1 MTPELN
7 VGTLLNEL
15 FVDTVRVSLPLFR
28 PELCL
33 VATIVLLLL
42 CRMLPLL
49 RYLDSGGIALGGV
62 CFAAWYAYVDFLSIG
77 SQMGDPLL
85 SADAVRNELFGGLL
99 VFDSF
104 TAFLRLVLA
113 GFLVLYVV
121 LTKLSG
127 IPDRED
133 GADFYSLVLGSSLG
147 MCLMVSAN
155 NLVMVFMAIEMASVP
170 SYVLAGMLKGRP
182 ASSEAALKY
191 AIYGAGTAGVM
202 LYGISLISGVLGTL
216 ALPDVS
222 FEISR
227 VLAAGGTS
235 GSTMVLCLGGLM
247 LSVGLAFKLSAVPF
261 HFWCPDVFEGAAAE
275 VGAFLSVASKA
286 AAVALLVRVAFA
298 FSAPVSDAAVGMSAS
313 AVASSDARHFVVY
326 VIGLFAAVTC
336 TFGNLAAYGQTNMKR
351 LLAYSTIAHAGYIMM
366 AVAAAVAMVAISV
379 EGARDAVS
387 AVAFYLATY
396 LFMNLGAF
404 ACIILFS
411 IRTGSDRISDYA
423 GLYQKD
429 PLITLGLSLCLLS
442 LGGIPPML
450 GFFGKIY
457 LFFAGW
463 ANHEYLLVVV
473 GLITSVISIYYYIS
487 VIKMMVV
494 KEPHEASDVVKNYP
508 EVDWSLMG
516 MQPLRVALI
525 GCVGVTAIGGILSN
539 PLFQWANDAVSET
552 PLLQQAIALAGE
564 RGLG

>member
-1 MTPELN
+1 VTPELN
-7 VGTLLNEL
+7 AGTLLNNL
-15 FVDTVRVSLPLFR
+15 FIDTVSISVPLFR
-28 PELCL
+28 PELCF

-49 RYLDSGGIALGGV
+49 RYVDSGGIALGGV
-62 CFAAWYAYVDFLSIG
+62 CFAAWFAYVDFIG
-77 SQMGDPLL
+77 IGNQVGESLL
-85 SADAVRNELFGGLL
+85 STSAMRQELFGGLL

-113 GFLVLYVV
+113 GFLILYII

-155 NLVMVFMAIEMASVP
+155 NLLMVFMAVEMASVP

-191 AIYGAGTAGVM
+191 AVYGAGTAGVM

-216 ALPDVS
+216 VFPDISV
-222 FEISR
+222 EISR

-286 AAVALLVRVAFA
+286 AAVALLIRVAFA
-298 FSAPVSDAAVGMSAS
+298 FSMPESGAAVGMSGNLAALADS
-313 AVASSDARHFVVY
+313 RHFVVY
-326 VIGLFAAVTC
+326 VIGLLAAVTC

-351 LLAYSTIAHAGYIMM
+351 LLAYSTIAHAGYLMM
-366 AVAAAVAMVAISV
+366 AVAAAVAMVTISP
-379 EGARDAVS
+379 EGARDAVT

-404 ACIILFS
+404 GIVALLRNRLKS
-411 IRTGSDRISDYA
+411 EEISAYA
-423 GLYQKD
+423 GLIRVNPGVVVAMAVVLVSLIGLP
-429 PLITLGLSLCLLS
+429 PLAGFVAKFLVFSSLVDAITTGAESPLMLSLL
-442 LGGIPPML
+442 
-450 GFFGKIY
+450 
-457 LFFAGW
+457 
-463 ANHEYLLVVV
+463 
-473 GLITSVISIYYYIS
+473 
-487 VIKMMVV
+487 
-494 KEPHEASDVVKNYP
+494 
-508 EVDWSLMG
+508 
-516 MQPLRVALI
+516 
-525 GCVGVTAIGGILSN
+525 AIGGLNTVIS
-539 PLFQWANDAVSET
+539 LFYYLRVLKVMTFDPIPEDRVSEPFPFVSISGAMIT
-552 PLLQQAIALAGE
+552 GLVIPVVVFGVFWSGLYAAAHLAGAIAS
-564 RGLG
+564 

>member
-7 VGTLLNEL
+7 AGTLLNEL
-15 FVDTVRVSLPLFR
+15 FIDTVSISVPLFR
-28 PELCL
+28 PELCF

-49 RYLDSGGIALGGV
+49 RYVDSGGIALGGV
-62 CFAAWYAYVDFLSIG
+62 CFAAWFAYVDFIG
-77 SQMGDPLL
+77 IGNQVGESLL
-85 SADAVRNELFGGLL
+85 STSAMRQELFGGLL

-113 GFLVLYVV
+113 GFLILYVI

-155 NLVMVFMAIEMASVP
+155 NLLMVFMAVEMASVP

-191 AIYGAGTAGVM
+191 AVYGAGTAGVM

-216 ALPDVS
+216 VFPDISV
-222 FEISR
+222 EISR

-298 FSAPVSDAAVGMSAS
+298 FSMPESGAAVGMSGNLAALADS
-313 AVASSDARHFVVY
+313 RHFVVY
-326 VIGLFAAVTC
+326 VIGLLAAVTC

-351 LLAYSTIAHAGYIMM
+351 LLAYSTIAHAGYLMM
-366 AVAAAVAMVAISV
+366 AVAAAVAMVTISP
-379 EGARDAVS
+379 EGARDAVT

-404 ACIILFS
+404 GIVALLRNRLKS
-411 IRTGSDRISDYA
+411 EEISAYA
-423 GLYQKD
+423 GLIRVNPGVVVAMAVVLVSLIGLP
-429 PLITLGLSLCLLS
+429 PLAGFVAKFLVFSSLVDAITTGAESPLMLSLL
-442 LGGIPPML
+442 
-450 GFFGKIY
+450 
-457 LFFAGW
+457 
-463 ANHEYLLVVV
+463 
-473 GLITSVISIYYYIS
+473 
-487 VIKMMVV
+487 
-494 KEPHEASDVVKNYP
+494 
-508 EVDWSLMG
+508 
-516 MQPLRVALI
+516 
-525 GCVGVTAIGGILSN
+525 AIGGLNTVIS
-539 PLFQWANDAVSET
+539 LFYYLRVLKVMTFDPIPEDRVSEPFPFVSISGAMIT
-552 PLLQQAIALAGE
+552 GLVIPVVVFGVFWSGLYAAAHLAGAIAS
-564 RGLG
+564 

>member
-7 VGTLLNEL
+7 AGTLLNDL
-15 FVDTVRVSLPLFR
+15 FIDTVSISVPLFR
-28 PELCL
+28 PELCF

-49 RYLDSGGIALGGV
+49 RYVDSGGIALGGV
-62 CFAAWYAYVDFLSIG
+62 CFAAWFAYVDFIG
-77 SQMGDPLL
+77 IGNQVGESLL
-85 SADAVRNELFGGLL
+85 STSAMRQELFGGLL

-113 GFLVLYVV
+113 GFLILYVI

-155 NLVMVFMAIEMASVP
+155 NLLMVFMAVEMASVP

-191 AIYGAGTAGVM
+191 AVYGAGTAGVM

-216 ALPDVS
+216 VFPDISV
-222 FEISR
+222 EISR

-298 FSAPVSDAAVGMSAS
+298 FSMPESGAAVGMSGNLAALADS
-313 AVASSDARHFVVY
+313 RHFVVY
-326 VIGLFAAVTC
+326 VIGLLAAVTC

-351 LLAYSTIAHAGYIMM
+351 LLAYSTIAHAGYLMM
-366 AVAAAVAMVAISV
+366 AVAAAVAMVTISP
-379 EGARDAVS
+379 EGARDAVT

-404 ACIILFS
+404 GIVALLRNRLKS
-411 IRTGSDRISDYA
+411 EEISAYA
-423 GLYQKD
+423 GLIRVNPGVVVAMAVVLVSLIGLP
-429 PLITLGLSLCLLS
+429 PLAGFVAKFLVFSSLVDAITTGAESPLMLSLL
-442 LGGIPPML
+442 
-450 GFFGKIY
+450 
-457 LFFAGW
+457 
-463 ANHEYLLVVV
+463 
-473 GLITSVISIYYYIS
+473 
-487 VIKMMVV
+487 
-494 KEPHEASDVVKNYP
+494 
-508 EVDWSLMG
+508 
-516 MQPLRVALI
+516 
-525 GCVGVTAIGGILSN
+525 AIGGLNTVIS
-539 PLFQWANDAVSET
+539 LFYYLRVLKVMTFDPIPEDRVSEPFPFVSISGAMIT
-552 PLLQQAIALAGE
+552 GLVIPVVVFGVFWSGLYAAAHLAGAIAS
-564 RGLG
+564 

>member
-1 MTPELN
+1 VTPELN
-7 VGTLLNEL
+7 AGTLLNDL
-15 FVDTVRVSLPLFR
+15 FIDTVSISVPLFR
-28 PELCL
+28 PELCF

-49 RYLDSGGIALGGV
+49 RYVDSGGIALGGV
-62 CFAAWYAYVDFLSIG
+62 CFAAWFAYVDFIG
-77 SQMGDPLL
+77 IGNQVGESLL
-85 SADAVRNELFGGLL
+85 STSAMRQELFGGLL

-113 GFLVLYVV
+113 GFLILYVI

-155 NLVMVFMAIEMASVP
+155 NLLMVFMAVEMASVP

-191 AIYGAGTAGVM
+191 AVYGAGTAGVM

-216 ALPDVS
+216 VFPDISV
-222 FEISR
+222 EISR

-298 FSAPVSDAAVGMSAS
+298 FSMPESGAAVGMSGNLAALADS
-313 AVASSDARHFVVY
+313 RHFVVY
-326 VIGLFAAVTC
+326 VIGLLAAVTC

-351 LLAYSTIAHAGYIMM
+351 LLAYSTIAHAGYLMM
-366 AVAAAVAMVAISV
+366 AVAAAVAMVTISP
-379 EGARDAVS
+379 EGARDAVT

-404 ACIILFS
+404 GIVALLRNRLKS
-411 IRTGSDRISDYA
+411 EEISAYA
-423 GLYQKD
+423 GLIRVNPGVVVAMAVVLVSLIGLP
-429 PLITLGLSLCLLS
+429 PLAGFVAKFLVFSSLVDAITTGAESPLMLSLL
-442 LGGIPPML
+442 
-450 GFFGKIY
+450 
-457 LFFAGW
+457 
-463 ANHEYLLVVV
+463 
-473 GLITSVISIYYYIS
+473 
-487 VIKMMVV
+487 
-494 KEPHEASDVVKNYP
+494 
-508 EVDWSLMG
+508 
-516 MQPLRVALI
+516 
-525 GCVGVTAIGGILSN
+525 AIGGLNTVIS
-539 PLFQWANDAVSET
+539 LFYYLRVLKVMTFDPIPEDRVSEPFPFVSISGAMIT
-552 PLLQQAIALAGE
+552 GLVIPVVVFGVFWSGLYAAAHLAGAIAS
-564 RGLG
+564 